1 MWLNRSL
8 SARPRESGD
17 PDGILG
23 MCRYSRDLD
32 SRLCACEEIP
42 CERWTSGPLA
52 RRTPSP
58 LVGEQQKLRG
68 EGWRGGFKRDS
79 NMTDPPPCPSPTRG
93 AGTQRHRIAS
103 V

>member
-58 LVGEQQKLRG
+58 LVGE
-68 EGWRGGFKRDS
+68 GWGGGFKRDS
-79 NMTDPPPCPSPTRG
+79 SCELTASLSLPPTGGGKSGASPRFPSVPW
-93 AGTQRHRIAS
+93 